1 MSGNWKEIVRLRFTG
16 DRFRD
21 HALDL
26 RALGELS
33 QFQKMVAETAKV
45 LWRAANPDRDRLPKH
60 FEERTRLCLRKIEDG
75 SATAPLEVFIEEE
88 EQGELFESEP
98 VEANDAVALAYEVFE
113 ALEKNTVLPDRFSQ
127 SLVGEYEKLGQTLT
141 DEEEIEI
148 TPPNRK
154 PVHLTV
160 VSRSRLSVFAQQGYE
175 ARVEVSGHVLEADV
189 KRQRFQLW
197 LNEKTQVIVR
207 FTAGQEDEVTTA
219 LKEHQRLSLHIKGI
233 GQHSATGEL
242 IKIEDIDEMSL
253 APETEQEFDASARR
267 IEDVLQD
274 LADKVPE
281 KDWGTLPAD
290 LTDDL
295 DHYLYGTPKK

>member
-148 TPPNRK
+148 TPPNRT

-197 LNEKTQVIVR
+197 LNEKTQVIVS
-207 FTAGQEDEVTTA
+207 FTAEQEDEVTTA